1 MLLFAT
7 SDKGGTGRSVSSCNL
22 AYRRAVQGMNVC
34 YVDFD
39 FGSPTAGA
47 IFGIDDLEHGT
58 YGNGI
63 HEYLQ
68 DLASEPERHSV
79 WAVSDRTE
87 LQARPDGA
95 GELVLC
101 PGDADGSEFPGDE
114 NTVDRCV
121 KLLQELSREFD
132 LVIVDLSAGRSHAT
146 EMVMAATARPELAN
160 LPWRWIVYHRWTKQ
174 HVIAAHSLVYGERGL
189 VETAKSYGEEYQR
202 KLLASIRYVR
212 TAVVDPDGADLKGLE
227 ATQIRW
233 LRKIDADL
241 HQMAAR
247 LKLGRMNLLGSV
259 PLDPVLQ
266 WREQIITDAD
276 TVTLRIANQET
287 VRAFSDLAS
296 RSAEE
301 LFVPGL
307 EASVR
312 GIE

>member
-47 IFGIDDLEHGT
+47 VFGIDDLEHGT
-58 YGNGI
+58 YGSGI

-68 DLASEPERHSV
+68 DHASESERYSV
-79 WAVSDRTE
+79 WEASDRAE

-189 VETAKSYGEEYQR
+189 VETARSYGEEYQR
-202 KLLASIRYVR
+202 KLLDSIRYVR

-233 LRKIDADL
+233 LRRIDADL
-241 HQMAAR
+241 HQMAVR

-276 TVTLRIANQET
+276 AVTLRIANQAT

-296 RSAEE
+296 RSTEE
-301 LFVPGL
+301 QFAAGL